1 MPGKHKNRRS
11 YRDTDRP
18 CGQHLNE
25 RERTQILKLHHI
37 AKWNKSRIA
46 RELRLAGSTVILCI
60 QEGYFTP
67 NRPLGRRPILTTP
80 KRRRLVQRATLDAY
94 H

>member
-11 YRDTDRP
+11 YRDPDRP
-18 CGQHLNE
+18 RGQRLNE
-25 RERTQILKLHHI
+25 RERTQILTLYHI

-46 RELRLAGSTVILCI
+46 QELKLARPTVILCI

-67 NRPLGRRPILTTP
+67 KRTLSRRLILITQ
-80 KRRRLVQRATLDAY
+80 KRRRLVRRATLDAY
-94 H
+94 R